1 VGTIIGCLLLPGLAE
16 RIGRR
21 KTLALYFCGMAAA
34 IVLAF
39 GWAFYLPQGLAPFLV
54 ILFFLGLAG
63 GNFAMYSLWLPEQY
77 PTQMRATAFAFCTSV
92 GRFLGA
98 GANFAIA
105 GLIAWSGSLG
115 SVIALTAVAFVI
127 GLAVI
132 PFGFETKGQPLP

>member
-1 VGTIIGCLLLPGLAE
+1 
-16 RIGRR
+16 
-21 KTLALYFCGMAAA
+21 
-34 IVLAF
+34 
-39 GWAFYLPQGLAPFLV
+39 
-54 ILFFLGLAG
+54 
-63 GNFAMYSLWLPEQY
+63 MYSLWLPEQY